1 MRKINVEGKKI
12 IGGVLFILFIAVVI
26 GQFFTFAPASQN
38 GIGFKELTDFELTVL
53 NILKWG
59 VFFLFAYLFS
69 IFALDVGKEGGLT
82 KRTFF
87 VLIVLATIGLIAWNL
102 FLQKLFIAQGF
113 DEFIRS
119 LGMVI
124 GII

>member
-1 MRKINVEGKKI
+1 MRKINIEAKKI
-12 IGGVLFILFIAVVI
+12 IGGVLFLLFLAVVI

-38 GIGFKELTDFELTVL
+38 GIQFKELTDFELTIL

-59 VFFLFAYLFS
+59 VFFIGAYIFS
-69 IFALDVGKEGGLT
+69 IFALDVSKEGGLT

-87 VLIVLATIGLIAWNL
+87 VLIVIATISYFAWTI

-119 LGMVI
+119 LAMAI
-124 GII
+124 GFI